1 MTIKRTTIDLRENL
15 KSEFITEKVG
25 VEKARNIYHTKQNVA
40 PVIDHVK
47 KLKDNITT
55 PGKDFRHV
63 AEVPMVIYQKALRE
77 GWHNDQKAWKRWL
90 NDSDNKV
97 FRTWEGKYA
106 SLCRC
111 WC

>member
-77 GWHNDQKAWKRWL
+77 GWHNDPKAWKRWL

-97 FRTWEGKYA
+97 FRTWEGKV
-106 SLCRC
+106 
-111 WC
+111 